1 MTSSKTLDVGPTA
14 GHATACVDHVP
25 GELTMGVLARHV
37 EGKHGPKPL
46 VATLVSSR
54 WPRLRFRL
62 ESSTA
67 DSIVKISL
75 ADGKSTMLAT
85 GQSQPFQLAVDT
97 TRNRHGRERAIEIV
111 RRIDN

>member
-37 EGKHGPKPL
+37 EGKPKRVVQRP
-46 VATLVSSR
+46 AR
-54 WPRLRFRL
+54 PRLRFRL

-111 RRIDN
+111 RKTDN